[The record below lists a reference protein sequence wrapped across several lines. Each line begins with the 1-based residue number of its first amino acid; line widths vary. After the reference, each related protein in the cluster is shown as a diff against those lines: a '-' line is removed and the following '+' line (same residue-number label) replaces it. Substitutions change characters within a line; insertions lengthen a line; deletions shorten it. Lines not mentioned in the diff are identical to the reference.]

1 MKNMSKAPI
10 GAFAPVGT
18 KVIDTKP
25 RSASKV
31 VKNKLFKF
39 VDITKLDNWDDK
51 LPKQAKTIL
60 SNLPKFGVKYD
71 VEYNWETISE
81 AVRKMAVDGV
91 LVGRKGNPI
100 AQPASAILNFY
111 RNYYKGQKETKV
123 TLIQVN
129 K

>member
-1 MKNMSKAPI
+1 M
-10 GAFAPVGT
+10 
-18 KVIDTKP
+18 
-25 RSASKV
+25 
-31 VKNKLFKF
+31 
-39 VDITKLDNWDDK
+39 
-51 LPKQAKTIL
+51 PKQAKTIL